1 MTTTLSKPRFTART
15 ALVLAAILG
24 VVLMLPSLS
33 SARCG
38 DQFAELLKQASR
50 NSRNAEGFLV
60 HGDLILFE
68 KQVKIQVPERWPDK
82 TFRGRFKRISSFEKP
97 FREKLKELKRIAAPI
112 GGPQVE
118 HGELIITY
126 KDGSQ
131 RRARFTSG
139 DFAGI
144 SAEAQ
149 NKAVEAAGLFDHAQ
163 EIVSV
168 VDIHTHPNR
177 GRRTE
182 VFFSEDDLVSYQ
194 NLKSQIEDITG
205 RKIEYRAVLLPN
217 CNDCHDVVLLAEI

>member
-1 MTTTLSKPRFTART
+1 MRTLLKTSRFCAG
-15 ALVLAAILG
+15 AAMAFSF
-24 VVLMLPSLS
+24 VMLLS
-33 SARCG
+33 VTSQARCG
-38 DQFAELLKQASR
+38 DQFAALLKQAPRS
-50 NSRNAEGFLV
+50 SKTSEGFLV
-60 HGDLILFE
+60 HGDIILFE
-68 KQVKIQVPERWPDK
+68 KQVKIQVPARWPDK
-82 TFRGRFKRISSFEKP
+82 VIRGRFKRISSFDKP
-97 FREKLKELKRIAAPI
+97 FREKLKELKRVSAPI

-118 HGELIITY
+118 HGELIVTY
-126 KDGSQ
+126 KDGTQ

-139 DFAGI
+139 HFAGI

-163 EIVSV
+163 DIVSV

-194 NLKSQIEDITG
+194 SLKSQIEDITG